1 MVDFHFEVK
10 LATFLFMSNCK
21 CLICDPPLSQASC
34 RKWFSFPLCPPS
46 LPISFS
52 FSLFLSSPLFP
63 SLHRGKIRVNTG
75 QDTPVSVSIL
85 TECKWGEGGGGG
97 REEGYR
103 KFTVDK
109 GVSLENYENFGGIS
123 WISLWHIQTPPN
135 LKLGA
140 GYGWN

>member
-1 MVDFHFEVK
+1 MPMVDFHFEVK

-75 QDTPVSVSIL
+75 QDTPVCVSIL
-85 TECKWGEGGGGG
+85 TECKMEGGGG
-97 REEGYR
+97 REGGR
-103 KFTVDK
+103 KAI
-109 GVSLENYENFGGIS
+109 ENLLSIRGCH
-123 WISLWHIQTPPN
+123 WKTMRT
-135 LKLGA
+135 LGE
-140 GYGWN
+140 

>member
-1 MVDFHFEVK
+1 MVDFHLEVK

-21 CLICDPPLSQASC
+21 CLICDPSLSQASC
-34 RKWFSFPLCPPS
+34 RKWFSFPLCPPP

-75 QDTPVSVSIL
+75 QDTPVCVSIL
-85 TECKWGEGGGGG
+85 TECKMEGGGEGG

-103 KFTVDK
+103 KFTVDYSTFP
-109 GVSLENYENFGGIS
+109 GIVSEVVLLSALMCDVKAIA
-123 WISLWHIQTPPN
+123 HV
-135 LKLGA
+135 LKRCIKPCA
-140 GYGWN
+140 

>member
-1 MVDFHFEVK
+1 MPMVDFHLEVK
-10 LATFLFMSNCK
+10 LATFLFMSNGK

-34 RKWFSFPLCPPS
+34 RKWFSFPLCPPP

-75 QDTPVSVSIL
+75 QDTPVCVSIL
-85 TECKWGEGGGGG
+85 TECKMEGGGEGG
-97 REEGYR
+97 REEGCR

-123 WISLWHIQTPPN
+123 
-135 LKLGA
+135 
-140 GYGWN
+140 

>member
-1 MVDFHFEVK
+1 MPMVDFHFEVK

-85 TECKWGEGGGGG
+85 TECKWGEGGGGREGG
-97 REEGYR
+97 R
-103 KFTVDK
+103 
-109 GVSLENYENFGGIS
+109 L
-123 WISLWHIQTPPN
+123 
-135 LKLGA
+135 
-140 GYGWN
+140 

>member
-1 MVDFHFEVK
+1 M
-10 LATFLFMSNCK
+10 
-21 CLICDPPLSQASC
+21 
-34 RKWFSFPLCPPS
+34 
-46 LPISFS
+46 
-52 FSLFLSSPLFP
+52 
-63 SLHRGKIRVNTG
+63 
-75 QDTPVSVSIL
+75 
-85 TECKWGEGGGGG
+85 EGGGGEGG

>member
-1 MVDFHFEVK
+1 MPMVDFHSEVK

-34 RKWFSFPLCPPS
+34 RNGSPFRFAPPP

-85 TECKWGEGGGGG
+85 TECKMGGGGGG
-97 REEGYR
+97 REGGREGGR
-103 KFTVDK
+103 KVI
-109 GVSLENYENFGGIS
+109 ENLLSIRGYHWN
-123 WISLWHIQTPPN
+123 TMRT
-135 LKLGA
+135 LGK
-140 GYGWN
+140 